1 MRQSITAFRN
11 AAGICYEDRFVPII
25 ESIVNIIASII
36 LVKVVGLSG
45 VFIGTIIST
54 MILHFWSF
62 PKYTYNVIFKR
73 KKRQYIYEFLKYFF
87 IMLIIWIETAVVN
100 QIIIFDS
107 PILEV
112 IKSTIIT
119 FIVVN
124 CTLIILYRKT
134 EEYKYFKKI
143 LVQKI
148 TKIAKQK
155 RNTQKN

>member
-73 KKRQYIYEFLKYFF
+73 KKRLYIYEFLKYTI
-87 IMLIIWIETAVVN
+87 IMIIIWIETALLN
-100 QIIIFDS
+100 QMIIFDNA
-107 PILEV
+107 ILEV
-112 IKSTIIT
+112 IKSTIVT
-119 FIVVN
+119 FAVVN
-124 CTLIILYRKT
+124 LTLIILFRKT
-134 EEYKYFKKI
+134 EEYNYFKEIIIKK
-143 LVQKI
+143 L
-148 TKIAKQK
+148 K
-155 RNTQKN
+155 RGKK